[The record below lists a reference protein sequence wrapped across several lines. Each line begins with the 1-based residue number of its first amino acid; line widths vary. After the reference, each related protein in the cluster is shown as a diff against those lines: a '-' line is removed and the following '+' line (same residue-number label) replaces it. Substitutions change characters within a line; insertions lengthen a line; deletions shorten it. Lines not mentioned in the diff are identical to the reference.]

1 MLTKLGE
8 YRYALIYGDP
18 RKILPHFEINNP
30 LRKLNIFN
38 RNIKYYS
45 SNLSKEFINLQLRL
59 T

>member
-45 SNLSKEFINLQLRL
+45 SNLSKEFY
-59 T
+59 